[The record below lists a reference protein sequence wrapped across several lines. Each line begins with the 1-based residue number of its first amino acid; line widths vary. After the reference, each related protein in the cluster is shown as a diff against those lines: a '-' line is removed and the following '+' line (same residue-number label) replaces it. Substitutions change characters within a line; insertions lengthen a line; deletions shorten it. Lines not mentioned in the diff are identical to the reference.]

1 MSEKQTEITEKQ
13 QEPKEEFPELEKLI
27 REKIRLAQKLGL
39 MDGKQPVEGYKDTKE
54 YKRIEE
60 IDMRLWELV

>member
-1 MSEKQTEITEKQ
+1 MSEKQNEVTDNKPEL
-13 QEPKEEFPELEKLI
+13 KEEFPELEKLI

-39 MDGKQPVEGYKDTKE
+39 MDGKEPVEGYENTKE

-60 IDMRLWELV
+60 IDARLWELV

>member
-1 MSEKQTEITEKQ
+1 MSEGKTEVTDAK
-13 QEPKEEFPELEKLI
+13 QEPKEEFPELEKLV

-39 MDGKQPVEGYKDTKE
+39 MDGKEPVEGYKETKE

-60 IDMRLWELV
+60 IDARLWELV

>member
-1 MSEKQTEITEKQ
+1 MSEKQTEVTDIKPEA
-13 QEPKEEFPELEKLI
+13 KEEFPELEKLV

-39 MDGKQPVEGYKDTKE
+39 MDGRTPVEGYEGTKE

-60 IDMRLWELV
+60 IDARLWELV

>member
-1 MSEKQTEITEKQ
+1 MSETQTEVTDNKPEL
-13 QEPKEEFPELEKLI
+13 KEEFPELEKLI

-39 MDGKQPVEGYKDTKE
+39 MDGKQPVEGYKDTKD

-60 IDMRLWELV
+60 IDARLWELV

>member
-1 MSEKQTEITEKQ
+1 MSEKQTEVTDNKPEL
-13 QEPKEEFPELEKLI
+13 KEEFPELEKLI

-39 MDGKQPVEGYKDTKE
+39 MDGKEPVEGYENTKE

-60 IDMRLWELV
+60 IDARLWELV

>member
-1 MSEKQTEITEKQ
+1 MSGKQAEEVDST
-13 QEPKEEFPELEKLI
+13 QEPKEEFPELEKLV

-39 MDGKQPVEGYKDTKE
+39 MDGKTPVEGYEDTKE

-60 IDMRLWELV
+60 IDARLWELV

>member
-1 MSEKQTEITEKQ
+1 MSEKQTEVTEKQ
-13 QEPKEEFPELEKLI
+13 HGPKEEFPELEKLI

-39 MDGKQPVEGYKDTKE
+39 MDGQQPIAGYKDTKD

-60 IDMRLWELV
+60 IDARLWELV